1 MRLVRPCV
9 HLPTAEWNIA
19 MTDIQIT
26 DDLGKSVPRVKIDL
40 SQPASERA
48 EERHTEVGAVL
59 EVLNPVLQL
68 KVRP

>member
-1 MRLVRPCV
+1 M
-9 HLPTAEWNIA
+9 A
-19 MTDIQIT
+19 DIQLT

-59 EVLNPVLQL
+59 AVLNPVLQL